1 VYPSRGEVWYADL
14 SPTRDHEQAG
24 TRPVLVVSADEFNR
38 NARELAVVVPLT
50 TTVRTGGYRVS
61 VSPPEGGLRAP
72 SHALCAHIRSV
83 SVNRLERRLGR
94 VSPETL
100 DEIATKLAFMLG
112 MR

>member
-1 VYPSRGEVWYADL
+1 VYPARGEVWYADL

-38 NARELAVVVPLT
+38 NARNLAVIVPLT
-50 TTVRTGGYRVS
+50 TAVRAGGYRVP

-83 SVNRLERRLGR
+83 SINRLERRLGR
-94 VSPETL
+94 VSSETL
-100 DEIATKLAFMLG
+100 DEVSTKLAFMLG